1 MITKTQFLKDT
12 YSTLCESKLGKE
24 FFTGDYMQGK
34 NTLQVFVNSK
44 NFAFIIFS
52 CIYMDKHYELRASI
66 GGFPSLTVMTTERGK
81 HDMGEMVDFLYALCS
96 QSKVS
101 FYISIYKYLREYAC
115 MGILRALKEARIRV
129 KNYSKR

>member
-12 YSTLCESKLGKE
+12 YSTLCESKLGEK
-24 FFTGDYMQGK
+24 FFTGDYVQGK
-34 NTLQVFVNSK
+34 DTLQVFVNSK
-44 NFAFIIFS
+44 NFSFIMFK
-52 CIYMDKHYELRASI
+52 CIYIDEHYELRVSI

-101 FYISIYKYLREYAC
+101 FYISIYKYLREYDC
-115 MGILRALKEARIRV
+115 MGILRALKEAQIRV